1 MVHRELGLSMAV
13 SVPTGRSDRFRR
25 RMHDVL
31 GDPAQVKTV
40 ALAGA
45 LIAVAGLLLLRASP
59 AVPEPS
65 GQLRLTWWQLA
76 VLFAVAEVV
85 FFQVEVRSES
95 HAFTLTEVPLLL
107 GLMFASPAALV
118 AARLVGGG
126 LVLVGYERQ
135 RSVKLALN
143 LAVYLAETALAL
155 TAFRVM
161 TGSRSVLDPS
171 AWGAG
176 TIAVVVAGVFS
187 AWAVWVVIRWHGGVS
202 AIRPTLLLGVVTT
215 VGNAS
220 LAIVASVLVA
230 EATWTLPAVA
240 VILAVVFGAYREYG
254 RITRRYAALELL
266 FRFTRMTGDAVRPA
280 AAVERVLDQA
290 TDLLRAQSAW
300 IMLTGVSGAPEA
312 VGGSVGPGAGPL
324 PEYLRER
331 LAAGRDTVVA
341 PRGTRDPQLRA
352 CLTSL
357 QARDLMAATLL
368 SGGGETL
375 GAIVVANR
383 IGPFSSFDAE
393 DARLF
398 TALAAQAGIALENGR
413 LVERLHDDAEAREH
427 EALHDALT
435 GLPNRALF
443 SRQLTAAFDSTG
455 PGARC
460 AVLLMDLDQ
469 FKEVNDTLGHQ
480 TGDRLLQE
488 VGERLHRR
496 VGDRGLV
503 SRLGGDEF
511 AVLLTELSDADEAIQ
526 LAHEVFRAVTQPV
539 PLSTVTLAVGAS
551 IGVAVQPEH
560 GHDPTTLLQRADI
573 AMYTAKRGQDPV
585 ALYDPGND
593 WNSELRLRLAGEICG
608 ALEAHD
614 FDVHYQP
621 IVQARGGHVEMVEA
635 LARWQHPELGELS
648 PDQFIP
654 IAERTGMIHP
664 LTLYVLDAAL
674 DQCRRWQGVGLDVRV
689 AVNLS
694 IQVMLDTGWPD
705 RVLGL
710 LARHQVDPDR
720 LVLEIT
726 ETTIMSDPARTVP
739 AMRRLTDVGV
749 QVGIDDFGTGYS
761 SLSYLQRL
769 PVTEIKIDKSFVAPM
784 AGDPTRRSIV
794 RSVVELA
801 HSLDMSTVA
810 EGVEDQRTLD
820 YLVGIGCDL
829 VQGHLLSRPL
839 PASQLTAGL
848 AHGFPRGAGDDD
860 PETVSRGEVAWN
872 ADCDRGRVV
881 RLPTIDSTVR

>member
-1 MVHRELGLSMAV
+1 VAV
-13 SVPTGRSDRFRR
+13 SVPTGRSDRVRR
-25 RMHDVL
+25 WAHDVL
-31 GDPAQVKTV
+31 GDRAQVKTL
-40 ALAGA
+40 ALTGA
-45 LIAVAGLLLLRASP
+45 LIAVAGLLLLRTNP
-59 AVPEPS
+59 DVPELS

-76 VLFAVAEVV
+76 VLFAAAEVV

-107 GLMFASPAALV
+107 GLMFASPVALV
-118 AARLVGGG
+118 AARLLGGG

-135 RSVKLALN
+135 KSLKLVLN

-155 TAFRVM
+155 TAFRLM
-161 TGSRSVLDPS
+161 TGRRSVLDPS
-171 AWGAG
+171 SWAAG

-187 AWAVWVVIRWHGGVS
+187 ASVVWMVIRWHGGMS

-215 VGNAS
+215 IGNAS

-230 EATWTLPAVA
+230 EEMWTLPAVV

-266 FRFTRMTGDAVRPA
+266 FRFTRMTGDAVRPTA
-280 AAVERVLDQA
+280 AIERVLDQA

-300 IMLTGVSGAPEA
+300 ITLTGVGGAPEA

-324 PEYLRER
+324 PEYLSER
-331 LAAGRDTVVA
+331 LAVGRDTVVA
-341 PRGTRDPQLRA
+341 ARGTRDPHLRD
-352 CLTSL
+352 CLTGL
-357 QARDLMAATLL
+357 RVRDLMAAPLL

-383 IGPFSSFDAE
+383 LGPFSSFDAE

-413 LVERLHDDAEAREH
+413 LVQRLHEDAEAREH

-443 SRQLTAAFDSTG
+443 SRQLTSAFDRTA
-455 PGARC
+455 PDARC

-469 FKEVNDTLGHQ
+469 FKEVNDTLGHH

-511 AVLLTELSDADEAIQ
+511 AVLLTELSGTDEAIQ
-526 LAHEVFRAVTQPV
+526 LAHEVFHAVTQPV
-539 PLSTVTLAVGAS
+539 QLSTVTLAVGAS

-593 WNSELRLRLAGEICG
+593 WNSELRLRLAGEISG
-608 ALEAHD
+608 ALEARD
-614 FDVHYQP
+614 FQVHYQP
-621 IVQARGGHVEMVEA
+621 IVHARDGHVAMVEA

-664 LTLYVLDAAL
+664 LTLYVLDSAL
-674 DQCRRWQGVGLDVRV
+674 DQCHRWQGAGLDVRV

-694 IQVMLDTGWPD
+694 IQVMLDTEWPE

-710 LARHQVDPDR
+710 LAHHRVDPDR

-784 AGDPTRRSIV
+784 VGDPTRRSII

-801 HSLDMSTVA
+801 HSLDMSAVA
-810 EGVEDQRTLD
+810 EGVEDQCTLD
-820 YLVGIGCDL
+820 YLVEIGCDL
-829 VQGHLLSRPL
+829 VQGHWLSRPL
-839 PASQLTAGL
+839 PAGELTAGL
-848 AHGFPRGAGDDD
+848 AHRFPREAPERD
-860 PETVSRGEVAWN
+860 PETLRSGEAAHNGNGAV
-872 ADCDRGRVV
+872 DRSRVV
-881 RLPTIDSTVR
+881 RLPTRESTVR